1 MAVMD
6 ESERASTGPWG
17 IAGMED
23 MMGSAGGVPAP
34 GKSISSQWS
43 IVNRL
48 NDQEYT
54 VQEGRQRRC

>member
-6 ESERASTGPWG
+6 ESERASTGPRG

-23 MMGSAGGVPAP
+23 MMGSAGVCRPQERVSA
-34 GKSISSQWS
+34 
-43 IVNRL
+43 VNRL

-54 VQEGRQRRC
+54 AKEGRKRR